1 MGCPG
6 PFKQSVCQKDRGKGI
21 ASKCKVVKKGKKAG
35 KIAWKKVKTVKKPKT
50 TKCTV
55 KISAKQRKV
64 LKKKGKIY
72 YSVRAYK
79 KVTVNGKKKTIYSVY
94 SQKKLK

>member
-1 MGCPG
+1 MDILCTARLLRKAKKP
-6 PFKQSVCQKDRGKGI
+6 VRLRGKRI
-21 ASKCKVVKKGKKAG
+21 
-35 KIAWKKVKTVKKPKT
+35 KTVKKPET

-55 KISAKQRKV
+55 KNSAKQRKV

-79 KVTVNGKKKTIYSVY
+79 KVTDKWQEKDHLQRVFSEKTEIVHCPSSNGADNGIY
-94 SQKKLK
+94 L

>member
-1 MGCPG
+1 MDISCTARLLR
-6 PFKQSVCQKDRGKGI
+6 K
-21 ASKCKVVKKGKKAG
+21 AKKAG

-79 KVTVNGKKKTIYSVY
+79 R
-94 SQKKLK
+94 

>member
-1 MGCPG
+1 MDKNANGYI
-6 PFKQSVCQKDRGKGI
+6 VY
-21 ASKCKVVKKGKKAG
+21 CKVVKKGKKAG

-79 KVTVNGKKKTIYSVY
+79 KVTVNGKKKTIYSAY